1 MISNA
6 GEPGGQHIEQGPDP
20 SEQKHRRHRELNG
33 LGQAFRMQVCEFQG
47 RVSPLGGVSNP
58 VDRSLCGRSSMLW
71 LKRWN
76 FIERARLERELWD
89 AFEAKEDIEAMVNGL
104 KARIEAADPSDPELG
119 DQNFRLEVWITTMER
134 IRKIEALM
142 AGKER

>member
-1 MISNA
+1 
-6 GEPGGQHIEQGPDP
+6 
-20 SEQKHRRHRELNG
+20 
-33 LGQAFRMQVCEFQG
+33 MQSCEFQG
-47 RVSPLGGVSNP
+47 WVSSSNGVSNP
-58 VDRSLCGRSSMLW
+58 VDRIHCECVLMLW

-89 AFEAKEDIEAMVNGL
+89 AFEAKDDIEAMVNAL
-104 KARIEAADPSDPELG
+104 KARIEAMDSTDPELG

-134 IRKIEALM
+134 IRKIEAMM

>member
-1 MISNA
+1 
-6 GEPGGQHIEQGPDP
+6 
-20 SEQKHRRHRELNG
+20 
-33 LGQAFRMQVCEFQG
+33 
-47 RVSPLGGVSNP
+47 
-58 VDRSLCGRSSMLW
+58 MLW

-89 AFEAKEDIEAMVNGL
+89 AFEAKEDIEAMVNAL
-104 KARIEAADPSDPELG
+104 KARIEAMDPTDPELA

-134 IRKIEALM
+134 IRKIETMM

>member
-1 MISNA
+1 M
-6 GEPGGQHIEQGPDP
+6 QGC
-20 SEQKHRRHRELNG
+20 EVQEL
-33 LGQAFRMQVCEFQG
+33 
-47 RVSPLGGVSNP
+47 VSPSNGVSNP
-58 VDRSLCGRSSMLW
+58 VDRNLCGRGLMLW

-89 AFEAKEDIEAMVNGL
+89 AFEAKDDIEAMVNAL
-104 KARIEAADPSDPELG
+104 KARIEAMDSTDPELG

-134 IRKIEALM
+134 IRKIEAMM